1 MAGLYK
7 KAPRLILASA
17 SPRREQLLAQIGVRA
32 DQIIPANVDETPG
45 QRELPRVLAMRLGRS
60 KALAVASESRK
71 SFVLAC
77 DTVVAVGRR
86 VLDKTENEVTVR
98 EHLKLLSGRRHVVY
112 GGVVLIA
119 PDGKVHSKL
128 VTTAVVFKRLEA
140 FEIDNYVKSGEW
152 VCKAGGYDVQGKAG
166 AFTKKIIGSYSNIVG
181 LPLFETS
188 KLLKGA
194 LYV

>member
-32 DQIIPANVDETPG
+32 DQIIPANVDETPRE
-45 QRELPRVLAMRLGRS
+45 RELPRALAMRLGRS
-60 KALAVASESRK
+60 KAFTVASQNPR

-86 VLDKTENEVTVR
+86 ILDKTENEVTVR
-98 EHLKLLSGRRHVVY
+98 KHLKLLSGRRHVVF

-119 PDGKVHSKL
+119 PDGKVHSRL

-140 FEIDNYVKSGEW
+140 LEIDAYVKSGEW
-152 VCKAGGYDVQGKAG
+152 LCKAGGYAIQGKAG
-166 AFTKKIIGSYSNIVG
+166 GFTKKIIGSYSNIVG

-188 KLLKGA
+188 MLLKGA
-194 LYV
+194 DYG

>member
-1 MAGLYK
+1 MYALMYINSCVK
-7 KAPRLILASA
+7 TDMRNN
-17 SPRREQLLAQIGVRA
+17 
-32 DQIIPANVDETPG
+32 NVQT
-45 QRELPRVLAMRLGRS
+45 QV
-60 KALAVASESRK
+60 
-71 SFVLAC
+71 F
-77 DTVVAVGRR
+77 
-86 VLDKTENEVTVR
+86 
-98 EHLKLLSGRRHVVY
+98 VY